1 MPQVHRVAVGL
12 IKKIKAQGSS
22 HKAQV
27 TTAVANHKSQI
38 ANPQMAYQV
47 LARKWRPQR
56 FDEVIG
62 QEPVTRTLR
71 NAIASGRIAHA
82 FVFAGP
88 RGSGKTTTARILA
101 KALNCVKGPTAE
113 PCGICDACVEIAQG
127 RDIDVLEIDAASH
140 TGIDNIREVVIAGL
154 AIAPVRDR
162 YKVFIIDEVH
172 QLSPQSFN
180 ALLKSIEEP
189 PPHVV
194 FMMATTEMH
203 KIPDTILSR
212 SQVFEFRTISTR
224 AITAQL
230 RKIAD
235 SEKVDVP
242 DAGLAL
248 IARAAEGSMRDAQSA
263 FDQVLAFAGQTITVD
278 EVSTV
283 LGLVGRDLLFGLI
296 EAVVAEDGPAAFA
309 LADRAVESGHDLKLV
324 CRELSRVVRDIMV
337 LAVDPARAG
346 QGEVADEERERL
358 AELGKQFSRED
369 LMRAFDLLANAE
381 QEIRN
386 ASQPRFHFEMVLLK
400 WMHLRKLVPL
410 TELLTSGGINSQLPT
425 PTSQAGPAPVAPT
438 SGSRVAPTSASK
450 LAPTADRRVAPTS
463 GSRVAP
469 TSASKVAPTSESK
482 LAPTS
487 ESPVASTSDRNL
499 APTSDRKV
507 APSGN
512 AALKDAFLAEV
523 RAGKGFFYNTVVAQA
538 QRIDVTDEAI
548 TFTFS
553 PNHRALKEQFN
564 ETRAWLESA
573 AERAAS
579 RRITVTAVQGEATA
593 AAPAKTEAAKTETT
607 AGKRDLKA
615 EAMSSSAVQAM
626 LDVFPAEIRDVE
638 EM

>member
-1 MPQVHRVAVGL
+1 
-12 IKKIKAQGSS
+12 
-22 HKAQV
+22 
-27 TTAVANHKSQI
+27 
-38 ANPQMAYQV
+38 MAYQV

-62 QEPVTRTLR
+62 QEQVTRTLR
-71 NAIASGRIAHA
+71 NAIAGGRIAHA

-101 KALNCVKGPTAE
+101 KALNCVNGPTPD
-113 PCGICDACVEIAQG
+113 PCGVCDACVEIAQG

-154 AIAPVRDR
+154 AITPVRDR

-189 PPHVV
+189 PSHVV
-194 FMMATTEMH
+194 FMMATTELH

-212 SQVFEFRTISTR
+212 SQVFEFRTIPAR
-224 AITAQL
+224 AISAQL
-230 RKIAD
+230 RRIAD
-235 SEKVDVP
+235 SENVQVP
-242 DAGLAL
+242 DSGLRL

-263 FDQVLAFAGQTITVD
+263 LDQVIAFAGQTITLD
-278 EVSTV
+278 DVSAV
-283 LGLVGRDLLFGLI
+283 LGLVGRDLLFDLI
-296 EAVVAEDGPAAFA
+296 GAVVAEDGPGAFA

-324 CRELSRVVRDIMV
+324 CRELSRVVRDMM
-337 LAVDPARAG
+337 LLSVDPARAG
-346 QGEVADEERERL
+346 EGELADEELDRL
-358 AELGKQFSRED
+358 RQAGKQFSRED
-369 LMRAFDLLANAE
+369 LMRAFDLLAETE

-386 ASQPRFHFEMVLLK
+386 ASQPRYHFEMMLLK

-410 TELLTSGGINSQLPT
+410 TDLMQQMGGGGIKSQVPT
-425 PTSQAGPAPVAPT
+425 PTSQTAAPSPSVGRVPRSGPGTTGPADVERVPQPAAPKPQAAKAESGPAT
-438 SGSRVAPTSASK
+438 S
-450 LAPTADRRVAPTS
+450 
-463 GSRVAP
+463 
-469 TSASKVAPTSESK
+469 
-482 LAPTS
+482 
-487 ESPVASTSDRNL
+487 N
-499 APTSDRKV
+499 
-507 APSGN
+507 
-512 AALKDAFLAEV
+512 LKDVFLAEI

-553 PNHRALKEQFN
+553 PTQRALREQCT
-564 ETRAWLESA
+564 EARAWLESA
-573 AERAAS
+573 AEKAAG
-579 RRITVTAVQGEATA
+579 RRIAVKAIGGEVGAVPPKA
-593 AAPAKTEAAKTETT
+593 DQPKADAPVA